1 MHIVTAERVVELA
14 SGWIWNFCLGLLD
27 TQLPPRK
34 HGFER
39 AFACSAQWAGAVRA
53 AVKQRQQELW
63 DQQQASLQQ
72 VLSRLDPDGDGV
84 VDQDE
89 FTTWAQQQAVR
100 VELWERQIGSAM
112 AELQAKVES
121 AVDQE
126 ELAQR
131 LANIEARPSFA
142 LPVASI

>member
-1 MHIVTAERVVELA
+1 M
-14 SGWIWNFCLGLLD
+14 D
-27 TQLPPRK
+27 
-34 HGFER
+34 FES

-100 VELWERQIGSAM
+100 
-112 AELQAKVES
+112 
-121 AVDQE
+121 
-126 ELAQR
+126 
-131 LANIEARPSFA
+131 
-142 LPVASI
+142 